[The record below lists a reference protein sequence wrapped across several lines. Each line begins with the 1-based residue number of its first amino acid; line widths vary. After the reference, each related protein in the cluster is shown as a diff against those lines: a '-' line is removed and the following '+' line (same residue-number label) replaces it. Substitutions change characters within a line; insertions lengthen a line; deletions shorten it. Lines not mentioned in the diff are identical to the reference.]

1 MLGYLRMDYSS
12 YTGVA
17 NPGKG
22 AKALIGQVHFNF
34 GHKSARLTFLAP
46 DFALENHALVALL
59 DHLAWES
66 GSRGALRINAEID
79 ETNEMFECFRLAGF
93 SVYTRQQIWKLP
105 SQTSTS
111 REKQS
116 DWRPL
121 QNIDQH
127 AIQNLYHS
135 VVPPLIQS
143 AEGLNKRP
151 IQGLGY
157 QQNDEILAFVEIIYG
172 PNGIYLNPVVHPN
185 LRQPA
190 EIITG
195 MLNKI
200 PNMSGRP
207 LYLAVRDYQSWLNDA
222 AISLN
227 GEPSDRKVLMV
238 KHLARQQRVAVTSTI
253 RKVLE
258 QHSAEPTSP
267 MVQHTQ
273 SNKRG

>member
-22 AKALIGQVHFNF
+22 AKSLIGQVHFNL
-34 GHKSARLTFLAP
+34 GHQSARVTFLAP
-46 DFALENHALVALL
+46 DFALENHALVALIE
-59 DHLAWES
+59 HLAWES
-66 GSRGALRINAEID
+66 GNRGAFRIISELD
-79 ETNEMFECFRLAGF
+79 ETGSMFESFRVAGF

-105 SQTSTS
+105 SQSAAKESGNTN
-111 REKQS
+111 
-116 DWRPL
+116 WRPL
-121 QNIDQH
+121 QNIDQY
-127 AIQNLYHS
+127 AVQNLYHA
-135 VVPPLIQS
+135 VVPPLVQS

-151 IQGLGY
+151 IQGFGY

-185 LRQPA
+185 LRQPE
-190 EIITG
+190 EIIAS
-195 MLNKI
+195 MLNQI
-200 PNMSGRP
+200 PNLLGRP
-207 LYLAVRDYQSWLNDA
+207 LYLAIRDYQSWLNDA

-227 GEPSDRKVLMV
+227 GEPSDRRVLMV
-238 KHLARQQRVAVTSTI
+238 KHLARQQREAVTSSL

-267 MVQHTQ
+267 MMQHSQ